1 MKKITFLVVLLIS
14 TGILATAQNNIR
26 TTAYNY
32 LRKGKLDLAKENID
46 KAVLHEK
53 TMNDPKTWFYY
64 GNTYLNIA
72 TTAEEAYKNLDPDAL
87 QKSYE
92 AYKKCMELDTE
103 NEYKIQILQDMVVI
117 SNNFYSKGLKFYNSD
132 DFVNSYKEFNN
143 AVGVNSSINQ
153 MDTLAVYAVAMSAN
167 SAKMYPEAIKGYTEL
182 IEMNYKNSTIYSDLA
197 GIYRAQ
203 ENLEKAKE
211 VLQMGFVKFPSDVN
225 ILFAK
230 INILL
235 SENKYDEVINALSK
249 AIELDPDNYTLY
261 FVLGQSYENMK
272 DFDKAVQGYSK
283 AIELN
288 PEYSD
293 AIYNLGAL
301 YFNKGVEAAM
311 KANDLPL
318 EAEKEFAELQETA
331 QKEYLKAEPFFE
343 KALTMLPDDQAL
355 IRSLEQIYKSTKQMD
370 KLNALKNR

>member
-331 QKEYLKAEPFFE
+331 KKEYLKAEPFFE

>member
-26 TTAYNY
+26 LTAYNY